1 MRILNRRHLVSPWPA
16 HAVWVGRPTP
26 LGNPFVIGRDGSRE
40 EVIARYREW
49 LEARIRERDPAVLTA
64 MAGLREDSSL
74 VCACAPEPCHAEA
87 IREAWMKHFRDG
99 IVVRPAYHED
109 GSIPLDGEV
118 FVFGSNLAGRHGAGA
133 AAEAF
138 DRFGARRGVGEGY
151 MGEPPRHCYAI
162 PTKDERL
169 AVLSLDKIA
178 AAVGRFVEF
187 AASRPEL
194 RFFVTRVGCGLAG
207 YRDEQIAPLFAG
219 APLAR
224 CSFPRPW
231 RRYLEPRSMAYAGGG
246 ARHAPLPVLRR
257 MTRIAQRLEARGY
270 VLRTGGGNDTDSAF
284 EAGCAKKEVFLP
296 WPGFNGRTSAF
307 DSVSEEA
314 LAVAS
319 AAHPAFRR
327 LTAEARL
334 LAGRESHRIL
344 GADLRTPA
352 DFLVCWTPDG
362 AQSEAEIGRETGE
375 AALAI
380 ALADRW
386 AVPVF
391 NLARADALER
401 LAALLDVA
409 AG

>member
-1 MRILNRRHLVSPWPA
+1 
-16 HAVWVGRPTP
+16 
-26 LGNPFVIGRDGSRE
+26 
-40 EVIARYREW
+40 
-49 LEARIRERDPAVLTA
+49 
-64 MAGLREDSSL
+64 MAGLREDSAL
-74 VCACAPEPCHAEA
+74 VCTCAPEPCHAEA
-87 IREAWMKHFRDG
+87 IREAWLKHFKDG
-99 IVVRPAYHED
+99 IVVRPTYHED
-109 GSIPLDGEV
+109 GSMPLNGEV

-133 AAEAF
+133 AAVAF

-169 AVLSLDKIA
+169 AVLPLERIA
-178 AAVGRFVEF
+178 AAVGRFVAF

-194 RFFVTRVGCGLAG
+194 RFFITRVGCGLAG
-207 YRDEQIAPLFAG
+207 YRDEAIAPLFAG
-219 APLAR
+219 VPPDR
-224 CSFPRPW
+224 CSLPRPW
-231 RRYLEPRSMAYAGGG
+231 RSYLEPRSMAYAGGG
-246 ARHAPLPVLRR
+246 ARNAPLPVVRR